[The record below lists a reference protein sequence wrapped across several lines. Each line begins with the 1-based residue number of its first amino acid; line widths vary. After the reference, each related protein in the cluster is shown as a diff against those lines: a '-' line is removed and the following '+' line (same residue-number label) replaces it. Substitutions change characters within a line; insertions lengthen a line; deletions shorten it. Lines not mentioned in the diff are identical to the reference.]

1 MPSPALPDG
10 LVREALSTLAFVFP
24 KADIAVEKWYPRQ
37 GNDNMT
43 VLSWRAE
50 ERALGEFRH

>member
-1 MPSPALPDG
+1 
-10 LVREALSTLAFVFP
+10 VREALSTLAFVFP